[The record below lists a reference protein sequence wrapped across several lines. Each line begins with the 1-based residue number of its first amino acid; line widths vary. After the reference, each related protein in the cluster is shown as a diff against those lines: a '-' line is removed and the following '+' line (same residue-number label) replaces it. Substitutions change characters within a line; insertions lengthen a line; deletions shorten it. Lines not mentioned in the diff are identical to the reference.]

1 MTEMQNKKNIQGN
14 KEGYDTLRVKKAQTC
29 FTLVLVYQDIHV

>member
-14 KEGYDTLRVKKAQTC
+14 KEGFDTLC
-29 FTLVLVYQDIHV
+29 YEYYQVACIRN

>member
-14 KEGYDTLRVKKAQTC
+14 KEWFDTLRLQAVMNIIKQH
-29 FTLVLVYQDIHV
+29 VLEINKS

>member
-14 KEGYDTLRVKKAQTC
+14 KEGYDTLYEY
-29 FTLVLVYQDIHV
+29 YQVACIRN